1 MAKIEDIDSWFA
13 EFKEEMFTL
22 FDNFSEE
29 LTNRLQQIYADVMK
43 LDGKIDRFIDET
55 NRQHEEMR
63 QEILS
68 LLNSP
73 KQISTGK

>member
-13 EFKEEMFTL
+13 EFKEEMFNL
-22 FDNFSEE
+22 FNNFSEE
-29 LTNRLQQIYADVMK
+29 LTKRLQQTYADVMK
-43 LDGKIDRFIDET
+43 LNEKLDRFSEET

-68 LLNSP
+68 LPNSP
-73 KQISTGK
+73 KGISIDE

>member
-13 EFKEEMFTL
+13 EFKEEMFNL
-22 FDNFSEE
+22 FNNFSEE
-29 LTNRLQQIYADVMK
+29 LTKRLQQIYADVMK
-43 LDGKIDRFIDET
+43 LNEKLDRFGEESS
-55 NRQHEEMR
+55 RQHKEMR

-73 KQISTGK
+73 KRTSIGE